1 MTDKQIQKAKDEL
14 NFKYYGDDVR
24 TNDNLKRKWTKKDS
38 ILMEE
43 LSCRDMINSML
54 VYGSSTDEGS
64 WAFDQYLADY
74 YKGNV
79 WKKPLL
85 TKERVLELIAEQKK
99 SFEKAVV
106 SYNVYEDSEGCTYN
120 SCDWGD

>member
-14 NFKYYGDDVR
+14 NFKYYGGDVR
-24 TNDNLKRKWTKKDS
+24 IPQNEKRPWTKDDK

-43 LSCRDMINSML
+43 LSCREMINSML
-54 VYGSSTDEGS
+54 IYGSSVDEGGWS
-64 WAFDQYLADY
+64 FNKYLATY
-74 YKGNV
+74 YKGDA
-79 WKKPLL
+79 WRKPLL

-99 SFEKAVV
+99 SFEKATVLR
-106 SYNVYEDSEGCTYN
+106 NVYEDSEGCTYN